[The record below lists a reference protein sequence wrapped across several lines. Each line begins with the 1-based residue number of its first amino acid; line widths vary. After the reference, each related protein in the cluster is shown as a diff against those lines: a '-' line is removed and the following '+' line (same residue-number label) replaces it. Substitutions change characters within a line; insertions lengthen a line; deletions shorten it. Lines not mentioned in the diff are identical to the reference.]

1 VEKMLLK
8 EGQMM
13 LRRRKTK
20 NSKIRKERRINH
32 DRRRGLERR
41 STDIVYALPKD
52 AVLNT
57 QQACHYLHVSRPTYM
72 KYIAQGKINAQKIGR
87 GWKVY
92 KSELD
97 RFARAI

>member
-1 VEKMLLK
+1 
-8 EGQMM
+8 M
-13 LRRRKTK
+13 LRRRKTDK
-20 NSKIRKERRINH
+20 LKIRKERRNNH
-32 DRRRGLERR
+32 DRRKGLDRR
-41 STDIVYALPKD
+41 TTDIVYALPKD

-57 QQACHYLHVSRPTYM
+57 RQACHYLHISRPTYM

-97 RFARAI
+97 RFARAM